1 MFVEFMVICKKILFR
16 NCVIVFLFV
25 FIYNIWV
32 QCNNNIKIMRKYE
45 SEGKY
50 IVRNL
55 VKNKVIV
62 LELVEIYVKN
72 CYGQDVVE
80 EEKLYEIIE
89 LIISWV
95 VEGIIYLD

>member
-1 MFVEFMVICKKILFR
+1 MC
-16 NCVIVFLFV
+16 
-25 FIYNIWV
+25 
-32 QCNNNIKIMRKYE
+32 KYE

-72 CYGQDVVE
+72 CYG
-80 EEKLYEIIE
+80 
-89 LIISWV
+89 
-95 VEGIIYLD
+95 

>member
-25 FIYNIWV
+25 FIYNIWA

-72 CYGQDVVE
+72 RYGQDVVE